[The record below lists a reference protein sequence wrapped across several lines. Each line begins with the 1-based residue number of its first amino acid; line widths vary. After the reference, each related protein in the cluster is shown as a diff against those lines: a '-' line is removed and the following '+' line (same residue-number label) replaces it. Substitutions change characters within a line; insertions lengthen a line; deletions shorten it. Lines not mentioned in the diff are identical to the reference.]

1 MDRGACWASPQGCKE
16 SDTTEQLTLH
26 SHREEKRRGIED
38 WFFKKKDKL
47 SFRETEFAVLVGYPS
62 CVGCVGL

>member
-1 MDRGACWASPQGCKE
+1 MDRGACWATVHRVAKSQ
-16 SDTTEQLTLH
+16 TTEQLTLH
-26 SHREEKRRGIED
+26 LHREEKRHRRLV
-38 WFFKKKDKL
+38 FKKKDKL